1 MDWQPTTD
9 TAYNFHRVKRTSSN
23 GTEPRSDP
31 DPSDELLNLAV
42 LFGGLAFWLWM
53 AWLWG
58 WA

>member
-1 MDWQPTTD
+1 MNTLAERQV
-9 TAYNFHRVKRTSSN
+9 AEILARA
-23 GTEPRSDP
+23 EP
-31 DPSDELLNLAV
+31 DPRDELLNLAV